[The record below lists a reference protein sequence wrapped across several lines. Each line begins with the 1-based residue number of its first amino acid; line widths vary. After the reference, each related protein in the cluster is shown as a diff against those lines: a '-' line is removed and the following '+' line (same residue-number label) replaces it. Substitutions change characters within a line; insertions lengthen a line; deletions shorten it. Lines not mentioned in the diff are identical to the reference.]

1 MRHRLIL
8 PSLLLIAGSAV
19 WTGCAS
25 SSPSPA
31 SAPPTA
37 TNADTDRRHQAALQ
51 NFIEGAVQEVQGNT
65 SDAILDYQEAL
76 RLEPNAAIYDA
87 LAKAYSSLGKH
98 ARAAEAGHEAVRLEP
113 ANVRYH
119 QDLASVYVNAMQP
132 EKAIREF
139 EEVVRLD
146 SNATLAWYNLAR
158 LQQAQRPLRALE
170 IYNRLL
176 DRQGDD
182 WDILLQCATIYSSL
196 GRFAEEAGML
206 ERMLALDPSNRAL
219 QRQLAETYAKAG
231 RIDDAVRILE
241 SLVEQ
246 DQKDSET
253 AAALADVYL
262 QEKKFDKAVALYER
276 ILAQGV
282 DNPEVKLRI
291 GIGLFGQSDRDS
303 TLLPRA
309 RQLFEEVRTA
319 LPNDWRAYW
328 YLGAIAASQKNDSLA
343 SENFERVTA
352 LAAWNADAWWFL
364 GTNYFD
370 HGQYDKVV
378 DVMERAQKAVPRD
391 ARVSLL
397 LGLAYS
403 RMGRSADAINMLEK
417 SYRMNP
423 GDLNTLSSLAL
434 EYETAKRYDDAYR
447 IYEEALKIDSTSAL
461 ILNNYAYSM
470 AERGLQLERA
480 LAMAQKAVAA
490 EPDNSSYLDT
500 LGWIYYQLGQYE
512 KAKEYIA
519 KAVSHDQASSVVH
532 EHLGDVYYKLGD
544 KEKAM
549 EYWKQ
554 ASSLDPKN
562 DAARGKAERGT
573 L

>member
-1 MRHRLIL
+1 MRQSSIVLG
-8 PSLLLIAGSAV
+8 LLVIAGSV
-19 WTGCAS
+19 IGTGCAS

-31 SAPPTA
+31 SAAPAAP
-37 TNADTDRRHQAALQ
+37 NADTDRRHDAALQ

-65 SDAILDYQEAL
+65 AEAILDYQEAL

-98 ARAAEAGHEAVRLEP
+98 ARAAEAGREAVRLEP
-113 ANVRYH
+113 TNTRYR
-119 QDLASVYVNAMQP
+119 QDLASVYINAMQP
-132 EKAIREF
+132 EKAIHEF
-139 EEVVRLD
+139 EEVVRID
-146 SNATLAWYNLAR
+146 SNATIAWYNLAR

-170 IYNRLL
+170 IYHRLL
-176 DRQGDD
+176 DQQGDD
-182 WDILLQCATIYSSL
+182 WDILLQCATIYGSL
-196 GRFAEEAGML
+196 GRFSEEAGML
-206 ERMLALDPSNRAL
+206 QRMLALDPSNRAL

-231 RIDDAVRILE
+231 KIDDAVRILE

-246 DQKDSET
+246 DQKDPES

-262 QEKKFDKAVALYER
+262 EQKKYDKAVSLYER

-309 RQLFEEVRTA
+309 RRVFEEVRTA

-328 YLGAIAASQKNDSLA
+328 YLGAIAAGEKNDSLA
-343 SENFERVTA
+343 ADNFARVTS
-352 LAAWNADAWWFL
+352 LASWNADAWWFL

-370 HGQYDKVV
+370 HGQYDRVI

-391 ARVSLL
+391 ARVYLL
-397 LGLAYS
+397 MGLAYS
-403 RMGRSADAINMLEK
+403 RMGRSADAIGMLEK
-417 SYRMNP
+417 SYQINP
-423 GDLNTLSSLAL
+423 NDMNTLSSLAL
-434 EYETAKRYDDAYR
+434 EYESAKRYDDAYR
-447 IYEEALKIDSTSAL
+447 IYDEALKIDSTSAL
-461 ILNNYAYSM
+461 ILNNYGYSL

-490 EPDNSSYLDT
+490 EPDNPSYLDT
-500 LGWIYYQLGQYE
+500 LGWVYFQLGRYAD
-512 KAKEYIA
+512 AKEYIE
-519 KAVSHDQASSVVH
+519 KAAAHDQASSVVH
-532 EHLGDVYYKLGD
+532 EHLGDVYFKLGN
-544 KEKAM
+544 KEKAVDC
-549 EYWKQ
+549 WKQ

-562 DAARGKAERGT
+562 DAARLKAERGS